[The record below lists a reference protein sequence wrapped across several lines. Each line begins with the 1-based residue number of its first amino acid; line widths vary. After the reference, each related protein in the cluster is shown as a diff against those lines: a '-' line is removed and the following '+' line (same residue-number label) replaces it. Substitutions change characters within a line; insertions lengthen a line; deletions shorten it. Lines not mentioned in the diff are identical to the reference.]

1 MWGCL
6 EPSNQSQKSNLD
18 LLTDS
23 LSLSC
28 HYLNARHDQPNSSIG
43 IRFDFEALQL
53 AFSVLVPPLVRC
65 TASYM
70 VDDLCLFFL
79 PNRLIK
85 QMVLRSIACLCFCF
99 TAFTDQ
105 IRAPFLAS
113 SVEYQ
118 FQEHLPV
125 RASVNI
131 RESNPAVASCD
142 ASWHATRFQSR
153 ETHDG
158 AICPSHVTAK
168 Y

>member
-1 MWGCL
+1 M
-6 EPSNQSQKSNLD
+6 PVFSSKQTYK
-18 LLTDS
+18 TDGTPI
-23 LSLSC
+23 
-28 HYLNARHDQPNSSIG
+28 H
-43 IRFDFEALQL
+43 
-53 AFSVLVPPLVRC
+53 SVP
-65 TASYM
+65 
-70 VDDLCLFFL
+70 
-79 PNRLIK
+79 
-85 QMVLRSIACLCFCF
+85 CFCF

-153 ETHDG
+153 ETQDG
-158 AICPSHVTAK
+158 AICFCHFIFCFFPFLYSIIASVIIYFLSTFFHLPSIIYFEVFLITFI
-168 Y
+168 